1 MGGDSLPG
9 KASRKYQGELMR
21 FNKSLNKPL
30 KNIKSI
36 LPNEYNAEIIVDEF
50 EKYYPLMWKDM
61 NERYENY
68 SAKDKV
74 LIKHGKKIRYR
85 PLKARQYILKLPQ
98 VKNWLSDGGRKNHK
112 IEFNMET
119 QKENIAILDSKKSK
133 SILKYETKVANNTLG
148 IQEVEPL
155 YVDVFISAYHK
166 TGTTT
171 EDKIEILNE
180 LKKFNTNKTI
190 EFFYKLNDAERNN
203 QIRRMAFL
211 HLQSI
216 GKYVK
221 LRKNFKGKKKD
232 YVVEKSD
239 FDMTPEDLW
248 SRIEKD
254 SIQNKKEYD
263 YFISHSIKNRNE
275 VLSTMKS
282 LNNQNFIVYCD
293 WTNDND
299 FLKRKLVSEYTKMV
313 LKKRLDQSERIL
325 LIESEHSMK
334 SEWVEFELE
343 YFESLGKSIYYIE
356 IDNTT
361 DERLKKYS
369 KLEYDFDKKFIQ
381 SIEDLK

>member
-1 MGGDSLPG
+1 LPG

-30 KNIKSI
+30 KNIRNI
-36 LPNEYNAEIIVDEF
+36 LPKEYNAEIIVDEF
-50 EKYYPLMWKDM
+50 KKYYPLIWKVM
-61 NERYENY
+61 NERYKNY

-85 PLKARQYILKLPQ
+85 PLKPRQYILKLPQ

-112 IEFNMET
+112 IKFNMET
-119 QKENIAILDSKKSK
+119 QKENIAILDGKKAK

-171 EDKIEILNE
+171 EDKIEIFNE

-221 LRKNFKGKKKD
+221 LRKKFKGKKKD

-299 FLKRKLVSEYTKMV
+299 FLKRKLISEYTKMV
-313 LKKRLDQSERIL
+313 LRKRLDQSEHIL

-369 KLEYDFDKKFIQ
+369 KLEYDFEKNFIQ

>member
-1 MGGDSLPG
+1 MPG
-9 KASRKYQGELMR
+9 KASRKYQGELIR

-30 KNIKSI
+30 KNLKGI
-36 LPNEYNAEIIVDEF
+36 LANEYSDEIIVDEF
-50 EKYYPLMWKDM
+50 KKYYPLIWKDM

-85 PLKARQYILKLPQ
+85 PLKPRQYILKLPQ

-112 IEFNMET
+112 IKFNMET
-119 QKENIAILDSKKSK
+119 QKENIAILDGKKAK
-133 SILKYETKVANNTLG
+133 SISKYETKVANNTLG

-155 YVDVFISAYHK
+155 YADVFISAYHK

-171 EDKIEILNE
+171 EDKIEIFNE

-361 DERLKKYS
+361 DERLKKYTE
-369 KLEYDFDKKFIQ
+369 LEYDFDKKFIQ